1 MKLLLIILF
10 CNLFCLYSVGN
21 IYAQDS
27 TIVKKI
33 ESTYNDNFSQNENIV
48 KITSNIKSGWILFK
62 KWVKNLPGM
71 KHYNS
76 FFDFDKNYKE
86 IINDI
91 VKEYIP
97 HLNKS
102 DAGTNLL
109 KDIPIK
115 GKEYNV

>member
-1 MKLLLIILF
+1 MKLLLVILF
-10 CNLFCLYSVGN
+10 CNLFYLYSVEN
-21 IYAQDS
+21 IYAHDS
-27 TIVKKI
+27 TIAEKI

-48 KITSNIKSGWILFK
+48 KITSNLKSGWTLFK
-62 KWVKNLPGM
+62 KWFRNLPGM
-71 KHYNS
+71 KHYNNFVDS
-76 FFDFDKNYKE
+76 DKSYKE

-97 HLNKS
+97 HLHKS

-109 KDIPIK
+109 KKINTK